1 VTFKEYYMTPLWLQ
15 AHASYIDGYH
25 SIANDQITFLGG
37 SSLVNALLLKVPLVP
52 AADLTDETPLTVE
65 ITMANDVSIPQ
76 SKDSDIM
83 CGLSDGTNFIGFAM
97 YDLWNYMH
105 QDVAPCFGME
115 ATSGASLNNT
125 QELAINFPKPSEKF
139 YPDEFVF
146 TLKLDISRGWC
157 LTPHDGGF
165 TKTAEYSKRLKL
177 SQGLSLEVYKNHQHE
192 RVGIKYIKITITK
205 SDSL

>member
-1 VTFKEYYMTPLWLQ
+1 MTPLWLQ
-15 AHASYIDGYH
+15 AHASYIDGYR
-25 SIANDQITFLGG
+25 SIANDQITFRGG
-37 SSLVNALLLKVPLVP
+37 SSLFNALLLKVPLVN
-52 AADLTDETPLTVE
+52 AADLKDETSLTVE
-65 ITMANDVSIPQ
+65 ITIANDVSIPQ
-76 SKDSDIM
+76 SADSDVM

-97 YDLWNYMH
+97 YDPRNY
-105 QDVAPCFGME
+105 QFGSAPCFGME
-115 ATSGASLNNT
+115 ATPGPSLNNT

-157 LTPHDGGF
+157 FTPHDGGF

-192 RVGIKYIKITITK
+192 RVGIKYIKVTITK
-205 SDSL
+205 TDGI